1 MTATTTTTTRSASP
15 LRKVAVGILAA
26 VGMLLL
32 PAAAL
37 GDPRPVAAPA
47 IPGVAALPGPVI
59 DAGKPAATMTTLKTT
74 PDIALPGTAITI
86 SGAGLPAG
94 KDVVVTWGTATVD
107 WVLDP
112 RADSVDYLGRKAN
125 KVTVQLAT
133 ARTDAN
139 GAFSVQLKAPQDF
152 GGLHDIYAV
161 MDGLQVAK
169 GGFLVARSASI
180 SPKRGPIGTMITVT
194 YTGLGAS
201 LYEGGA
207 SLLYDNKYAG
217 AVMANWTRGT
227 AVVKIRAAG
236 PVGRH
241 TVEIA
246 DAISF
251 KYLNIQQAPI
261 PWGIGFRYAFT
272 VTKDN
277 GRPAPRID
285 WPAAVAPTIDART
298 TLAKTGLAAG
308 SAATAS
314 LSVTSGNVESKT
326 DVTAAGLTPNQPVD
340 LEWSTVVG
348 NRVNCTGTCW
358 SFVSVPLGNATAA
371 ADGTLKTSIQVPDG
385 LGGWHVVQLIQ
396 AGAIKA
402 QIPYFVKRSF
412 VGKSVS
418 SLVLKEGQPF
428 TIHLK
433 GLGWTQLD
441 NTIAVDYDNSYMGYG
456 CGFNSNGD
464 VVMNMVATGGP
475 GTHLI
480 DMYPLLYTQQPSYP
494 NTPYG
499 MVPVLSYE
507 RDAPGLALGYQLAAM
522 RLAITIVK

>member
-1 MTATTTTTTRSASP
+1 MTTTAHSAS
-15 LRKVAVGILAA
+15 LRRKVAVGIAAA
-26 VGMLLL
+26 VGLLLL

-37 GDPRPVAAPA
+37 GTPRPVAAPA
-47 IPGVAALPGPVI
+47 IPGVAALPGPVV
-59 DAGKPAATMTTLKTT
+59 DAGKPATTMTTLKVT
-74 PDIALPGTAITI
+74 PDIALPGTAMTI
-86 SGAGLPAG
+86 SGSGLPAG
-94 KDVVVTWGTATVD
+94 KSVVITWATATVD

-112 RADSVDYLGRKAN
+112 RADSVDYLGRQAN
-125 KVTVQLAT
+125 KTSVQLAT
-133 ARTDAN
+133 AETDAS
-139 GAFSVQLKAPQDF
+139 GAFSVQLKVPRDF

-161 MDGLQVAK
+161 VGGLQVAK
-169 GGFLVARSASI
+169 GGFLLARSGSI
-180 SPKRGPIGTMITVT
+180 SPKRGPIGTMITVK
-194 YTGLGAS
+194 YTGLGSS

-227 AVVKIRAAG
+227 AIVHIRATG

-241 TVEIA
+241 TVEMA

-251 KYLNIQQAPI
+251 KYLNIQQSPI
-261 PWGIGFRYAFT
+261 PWGDGFRFAFT

-285 WPAAVAPTIDART
+285 WPATVAPTIDVRT
-298 TLAKTGLAAG
+298 TMATAGLATG
-308 SAATAS
+308 SSATAS
-314 LSVTSGNVESKT
+314 LSATSGVVESKT
-326 DVTAAGLTPNQPVD
+326 DVTAAGLTASQPVE
-340 LEWSTVVG
+340 LVWSTVVG

-358 SFVSVPLGNATAA
+358 SFVSIPLGTATAA
-371 ADGTLKTSIQVPDG
+371 ADGTLKTSVQVPDG
-385 LGGWHVVQLIQ
+385 LGGWHVVQLLQ
-396 AGAIKA
+396 GGAIKA
-402 QIPYFVKRSF
+402 QVPYFVKRSF

-480 DMYPLLYTQQPSYP
+480 DMYPLLYTQQPSYA